1 MLQLLQKTIPK
12 TKYVW
17 EIKNAEM
24 NFPMDTKL
32 VCLSDDNQLHFT
44 EHSSL
49 AFVLSRIICF
59 VISFP

>member
-1 MLQLLQKTIPK
+1 MLQLLQKTIPR
-12 TKYVW
+12 TKYVC
-17 EIKNAEM
+17 EVRNAEM
-24 NFPMDTKL
+24 NFQMDTKL
-32 VCLSDDNQLHFT
+32 VCPSDNNQLHFT